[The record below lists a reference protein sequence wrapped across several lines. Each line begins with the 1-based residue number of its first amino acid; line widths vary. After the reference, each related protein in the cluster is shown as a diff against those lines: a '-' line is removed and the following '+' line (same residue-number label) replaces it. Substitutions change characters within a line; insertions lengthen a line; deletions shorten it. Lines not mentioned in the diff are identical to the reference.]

1 MSTLRRSSRKS
12 TKFSNNTS
20 TNSDAMLFSKQ
31 SSASALF
38 ASESNSNNHQNSD
51 NNYAINTTENQNVK
65 PKVAIQSST
74 SSDSSGHSNT
84 QTDFASSSSV
94 TRKRKAKQ
102 QRRKV
107 KKLKIHASLT
117 NNSTENSSNIY
128 ESDTDDDHSI
138 ELRTSKTS
146 PVWRYAKRHGN
157 KNFSECVLCG
167 KHISTNNWSTTTHLR
182 RHLIEKYDKTDL
194 TLPSASKTNQTTI
207 LKNIQRNLHRLAM
220 EAAIRDGLPFNA
232 FQRPG
237 LSKFI
242 EEASQGRSSYSF

>member
-1 MSTLRRSSRKS
+1 MSTLRRSFRQS

-20 TNSDAMLFSKQ
+20 TNSDAMLSSKQ

-38 ASESNSNNHQNSD
+38 ASESNSNNHQDSD
-51 NNYAINTTENQNVK
+51 NNYAINITKNQNAK
-65 PKVAIQSST
+65 PKVAIQSSA
-74 SSDSSGHSNT
+74 SSDSSEHNNT

-94 TRKRKAKQ
+94 TGKRKAKQ
-102 QRRKV
+102 QRRKA

-128 ESDTDDDHSI
+128 ESDTDDDHCI

-146 PVWRYAKRHGN
+146 SVWRYAKRHGDR
-157 KNFSECVLCG
+157 NFSECMLCA
-167 KHISTNNWSTTTHLR
+167 KRISTNNWSTTHLR
-182 RHLIEKYDKTDL
+182 RHLIEKHHKTDL
-194 TLPSASKTNQTTI
+194 TLPSAPKTNQITI
-207 LKNIQRNLHRLAM
+207 SKDIQRNLHRLAM
-220 EAAIRDGLPFNA
+220 EAVIRDGLPFNA

-242 EEASQGRSSYSF
+242 EEASKGRSSYSF